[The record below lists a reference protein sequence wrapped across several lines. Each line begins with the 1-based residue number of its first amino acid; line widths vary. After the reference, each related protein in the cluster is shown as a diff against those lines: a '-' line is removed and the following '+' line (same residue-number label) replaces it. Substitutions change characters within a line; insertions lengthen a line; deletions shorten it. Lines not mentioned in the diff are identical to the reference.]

1 MPVNDKIFKSDYNDI
16 RNQVVPIL
24 GTGTGPYGY
33 GQPVRSA
40 VVSES
45 DKVTINEWGN
55 LYYDIVN
62 CYVHQTGS
70 PPPSPSSAVENATI
84 RYGAALPNFQYLTYA
99 NTLST
104 NRFNVH
110 ASQSYTTAIGTTSRT
125 WPGIY
130 GSYWNSTI
138 SCTVTCTWP
147 SAAAA
152 RYFFN
157 SGGQIRFSSS
167 LTGSTANAQTIGW
180 STLLTTAGTKSFGG
194 NNPGTGITPADNQNF
209 YRLTNAYSAW
219 TSTFNTGAYS
229 ANVWR
234 INARSNVVNNSAGGA
249 TQIEFLVQWIDNYVD
264 PFPAIAENPPPGDEV
279 YGTVNLSVSLLTAT
293 GTLVPSGTGTFTVT
307 QPVVTLGGIAP

>member
-1 MPVNDKIFKSDYNDI
+1 MAVNDKIYKSDYNDI
-16 RNQVVPIL
+16 RNQVIPVL
-24 GTGTGPYGY
+24 GTGAADYGY
-33 GQPVRSA
+33 GQPIRSSA
-40 VVSES
+40 VSES

-70 PPPSPSSAVENATI
+70 TPPSPSAAIENATI
-84 RYGAALPNFQYLTYA
+84 RYGAAEPNSQYITYA

-110 ASQSYTTAIGTTSRT
+110 ASQAYTTAMGTTSQT

-138 SCTVTCTWP
+138 SCTVTATWP
-147 SAAAA
+147 TANAA

-167 LTGSTANAQTIGW
+167 LSGSTANAQTIGW
-180 STLLTTAGTKSFGG
+180 STLLTSAGTKTFSGTA
-194 NNPGTGITPADNQNF
+194 PGAGTSPADNQNF

-229 ANVWR
+229 ANLWR
-234 INARSNVVNNSAGGA
+234 INARSNVLNNSTGTA

-293 GTLVPSGTGTFTVT
+293 GTLQPSGSGTFSIA
-307 QPVVTLGGIAP
+307 QPGITLGAITP